1 MWYIIDAI
9 NAPSK
14 ITLTHLVTISG
25 NKPYPPKNE
34 YAGDILNI
42 TTVDNPTQ
50 NPEQSIQL
58 INLPKKADLPST
70 HVLKGLNNLLCTIID
85 VTP

>member
-1 MWYIIDAI
+1 M
-9 NAPSK
+9 
-14 ITLTHLVTISG
+14 
-25 NKPYPPKNE
+25 
-34 YAGDILNI
+34 LNI
-42 TTVDNPTQ
+42 TTVNKPTQ

-58 INLPKKADLPST
+58 INLPKKVDFSST